1 MTGGLSTN
9 RASLRQ
15 VKKRTIR
22 KWRISGQFSSREDRE
37 AFRETRGSVSPARK
51 PFAIAEEFG
60 DARIQDPDCFEI
72 SGLAARPGEETST
85 GCGLARSRTGNARV
99 LRRTRSLTYKT
110 TFQGAVDKK
119 TARRLVAAS
128 SRRCRLSFVRAGS
141 ACRATGASCRPRN
154 CQVRHDPCQVTP
166 MRL

>member
-85 GCGLARSRTGNARV
+85 GCGLARSRTGNPRV
-99 LRRTRSLTYKT
+99 LRRTRSLTYNT
-110 TFQGAVDKK
+110 TFQGAVDKE
-119 TARRLVAAS
+119 TARRLVAAI
-128 SRRCRLSFVRAGS
+128 SRRC
-141 ACRATGASCRPRN
+141 CRALGLPCAQLLLGSPAS
-154 CQVRHDPCQVTP
+154 VTLGLKSP
-166 MRL
+166 TKQIRVTQP